1 MERPA
6 VGLLALRLIR
16 RVSSFASPAYE
27 GRRYHTAPFA
37 ISFAPPNGANVINQ
51 LLGASGAV
59 VFLAM

>member
-37 ISFAPPNGANVINQ
+37 ISFAPPKWRE
-51 LLGASGAV
+51 
-59 VFLAM
+59 FH